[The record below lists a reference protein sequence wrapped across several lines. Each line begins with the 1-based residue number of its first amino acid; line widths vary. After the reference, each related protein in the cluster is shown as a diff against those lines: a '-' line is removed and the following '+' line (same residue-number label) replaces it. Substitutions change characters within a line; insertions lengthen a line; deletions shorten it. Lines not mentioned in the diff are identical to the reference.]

1 MEKDF
6 INDVPLSESHV
17 SLKLSEIQKRCTELL
32 DDSAELELALEDQ
45 AAATETPSEPSYD
58 PYDRG

>member
-45 AAATETPSEPSYD
+45 VAAAETPSEPSYD